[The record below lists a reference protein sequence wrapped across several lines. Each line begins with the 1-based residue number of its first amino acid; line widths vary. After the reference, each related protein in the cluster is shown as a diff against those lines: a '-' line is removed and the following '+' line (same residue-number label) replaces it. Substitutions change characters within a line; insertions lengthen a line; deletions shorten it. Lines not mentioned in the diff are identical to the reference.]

1 VSAGIRLGYKADGE
15 VRTYRGNAHL
25 LTIAPTRAGKGT
37 DLLIPA
43 LLTCEHSCLVVDPK
57 GQLTAVTARQRQRL
71 GHKVLVLNP
80 FNIWPSFIGHLPHVT
95 FNPLAVLD
103 PASDS
108 FATDCDGIAEAIVLR
123 EGVGSEGKYWTDSA
137 RQLVS
142 GACMYLVSGPFP
154 AQRKNLTELYDII
167 TGPYLYEFA
176 RDAVNAGD
184 PLITGRMS
192 RYARGDA
199 EERKSIGE
207 VVLSTVTEVGFMGNK
222 AIRNSL
228 KSAPPGSRELRFR
241 DLRRSPMTIYLI
253 LPTEYLES
261 CSKWFRLCIEAALF
275 DLLHDLEHGGPGHP
289 VLMMMDEFAQ
299 LGRLEIIENALAGAA
314 GYGVQLWPVLQD
326 LPQLKILYKEKSE
339 TFIGNAGIST
349 WYPPRENTTAEYVS
363 KLCGETEVGYN
374 KKSFGEQPLAGG
386 STLGVNTHWERIKR
400 PLLLPEEVR
409 GFGANGLRPDEML
422 VFASGMTKVIR
433 GKRLSYLK
441 DPAFRGLYDPDP
453 YHPDPAQGV
462 RR

>member
-15 VRTYRGNAHL
+15 VRTYRQSAHL

-43 LLTCEHSCLVVDPK
+43 LLSCEHSCLVVDPK
-57 GQLTAVTARQRQRL
+57 GQLTAVTARQRQKL
-71 GHKVLVLNP
+71 GQKVVVLNP
-80 FNIWPSFIGHLPHVT
+80 FNIWPDYIGKLPHTT

-123 EGVGSEGKYWTDSA
+123 EGAGSSGKFWTDSA
-137 RQLVS
+137 RHLVS
-142 GACMYLVSGPFP
+142 GGCMYLASGPFP
-154 AQRKNLTELYDII
+154 PGRRNLAELYDII
-167 TGPYLYEFA
+167 TNDARLYGFA
-176 RDAVNAGD
+176 RDAVSTED
-184 PLITGRMS
+184 PLIIGRLG
-192 RYARGDA
+192 RFARADA
-199 EERKSIGE
+199 EERKSVGE
-207 VVLSTVTEVGFMGNK
+207 VVLSAITEVGFMGNK

-228 KSAPPGSRELRFR
+228 KSAAPGSYELRFR
-241 DLRRSPMTIYLI
+241 DLRRAPMTVYLI

-275 DLLHDLEHGGPGHP
+275 DLLHDLEKGGPGRP

-299 LGRLEIIENALAGAA
+299 LKRLEIIESALAGAA

-326 LPQLKILYKEKSE
+326 LTQLKISYKETYE

-349 WYPPRENTTAEYVS
+349 WFAPRENTTAEYVS
-363 KLCGETEVGYN
+363 KLCGEAELGYH
-374 KKSFGEQPLAGG
+374 KKSFGFEAMGVNPQG
-386 STLGVNTHWERIKR
+386 SIGVNTHWERVKR

-409 GFGANGLRPDEML
+409 GFGAKGLRSNEML
-422 VFASGMTKVIR
+422 IFASGMTKVIR

-441 DPAFRGLYDPDP
+441 DPNFRGLYDPDP
-453 YHPDPAQGV
+453 YHPDPK
-462 RR
+462 R

>member
-1 VSAGIRLGYKADGE
+1 MSEGIRLGYKADGE
-15 VRTYRGNAHL
+15 VRTYRQNAHL

-43 LLTCEHSCLVVDPK
+43 LLSCKHSCLVIDPK
-57 GQLTAVTARQRQRL
+57 GQLTSVTARQRRNLGQR
-71 GHKVLVLNP
+71 VVVLNP
-80 FNIWPSFIGHLPHVT
+80 FKIWPDYIGRLPHTT
-95 FNPLAVLD
+95 FNPLSILD

-108 FATDCDGIAEAIVLR
+108 FATDCDGIAEAIVSR
-123 EGVGSEGKYWTDSA
+123 EGAGSDGKFFSDSA
-137 RQLVS
+137 RQMIS
-142 GACMYLVSGPFP
+142 GACMFIVSSNLFP
-154 AQRKNLTELYDII
+154 PVRKNLAELYDII
-167 TGPYLYEFA
+167 TGDGFYGFA
-176 RDAVNAGD
+176 RDAVATKD
-184 PLITGRMS
+184 PLIIGRLG
-192 RYARGDA
+192 RFARADA

-207 VVLSTVTEVGFMGNK
+207 VVLTAITEIGFIGNK

-228 KSAPPGSRELRFR
+228 KSSLAGAPELRFR
-241 DLRRSPMTIYLI
+241 DLRRTPMTVYLI

-275 DLLHDLEHGGPGHP
+275 DLLHDLEKGGPGHP
-289 VLMMMDEFAQ
+289 VLVMMDEFKQ

-326 LPQLKILYKEKSE
+326 LTQLKLLYKETYE

-349 WYPPRENTTAEYVS
+349 WFAPRENTTAEYVS
-363 KLCGETEVGYN
+363 KLCGEAELGYE
-374 KKSFGEQPLAGG
+374 KKSFGIQPMAAEPLENVA
-386 STLGVNTHWERIKR
+386 LNTHWERVKR

-409 GFGANGLRPDEML
+409 GFGAHGIRPDEML
-422 VFASGMTKVIR
+422 VFASGMKGVIR

-453 YHPDPAQGV
+453 YHP
-462 RR
+462 